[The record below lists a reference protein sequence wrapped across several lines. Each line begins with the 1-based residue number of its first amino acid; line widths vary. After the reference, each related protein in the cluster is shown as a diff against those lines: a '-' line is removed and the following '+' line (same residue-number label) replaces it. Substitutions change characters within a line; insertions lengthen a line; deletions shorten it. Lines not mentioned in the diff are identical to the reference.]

1 MKVVF
6 NADDLG
12 YTHGVNQGIIDGF
25 EHGVIRSTTMLM
37 SSPYIG
43 EAKHMVE
50 SHPGLGVGVHLNLTL
65 GMSLTHGKTISDEHG
80 MFYPG
85 RKTIWTHEDIDYHE
99 IYEEWKAQIEKYI
112 EVFGHK
118 PTHLD
123 SHHSV
128 HDANP
133 KAYEI
138 SSGLAKE
145 YGLTMRRYGPYQ
157 FVMGFFGDDE
167 HCSVSWLIHLLEE
180 NKDKDI
186 EIMVHPAWC
195 DRELYDQ
202 SSYSLGRV
210 KELSTLCSQQL
221 KDYIQAQGI
230 ELVHY

>member
-65 GMSLTHGKTISDEHG
+65 GMSLTHGKTISDENG

-99 IYEEWKAQIEKYI
+99 IYVEWKAQIEKYI

-180 NKDKDI
+180 NKGKDI

-210 KELSTLCSQQL
+210 KELSTLCSQEL